1 MVGIK
6 SYGAYIPRYFLG
18 KETAGWGLATEKAVC
33 NFDEDSVT
41 MAVAA
46 GTDCLSGEDR
56 RRVSSLFLATTA
68 SPYADKQGAT
78 LVATALDLPR
88 ETRTA
93 DVTGTLRAGTTALRL
108 AADAI
113 ASGSA
118 KQALVTSAD
127 ARMAAPRSDLDRS
140 LGDGAAALLLS
151 DSDAIAEIEGSH
163 SLSEHMMDV
172 WRPSGEA
179 FLRTW
184 EERFVTDEGY
194 LRIMEEA
201 VQGAL
206 KKFQIKP
213 TDISKIVYTALDP
226 RRHGELGRRLGFA
239 PQQIQDPL
247 FNKVGNTGAA
257 FSLMLLVAAL
267 ESARP
272 GDRILLASY
281 GDGADVYLLRV
292 TERITKVKHRRAVR
306 GHLEARRA
314 LPDYDTYLRWRQLQ
328 VGEAARRPNSP
339 GLSPPAMLRERDQNL
354 RLYGGRCTACG
365 RIAYPPQRICGFCKA
380 EDKVEMV
387 RLSDRRGEI
396 YTYSLDYIAGTIDT
410 PLAVTVVNFEGGG
423 RMLAMMTD
431 REVDDVKIGLPVEM
445 SFRHLPTMGGIHN
458 YYWKATPIRA

>member
-6 SYGAYIPRYFLG
+6 SYGAYIPKYFLG
-18 KETAGWGLATEKAVC
+18 KETAGWGLAAEKAAC

-46 GTDCLSGEDR
+46 GMDCLHDEDR
-56 RRVSSLFLATTA
+56 RRVASLFLATTA
-68 SPYADKQGAT
+68 PPYADKQGAT

-88 ETRTA
+88 ETLTA
-93 DVTGTLRAGTTALRL
+93 DVTGSLRAGTTALRL
-108 AADAI
+108 ASDAI
-113 ASGSA
+113 AGGSV
-118 KQALVTSAD
+118 KEALVTAAD

-179 FLRTW
+179 FLRSW

-206 KKFQIKP
+206 KKFQLKP
-213 TDISKIVYTALDP
+213 TDISKVVYTALDP
-226 RRHGELGRRLGFA
+226 RRHGELGRRLGFT
-239 PQQIQDPL
+239 PQQVQDPL
-247 FNKVGNTGAA
+247 FTRVGNTGAA
-257 FSLMLLVAAL
+257 FPLMLLVAAL
-267 ESARP
+267 ESAKP
-272 GDRILLASY
+272 DDRILLAAY

-292 TERITKVKHRRAVR
+292 TKRITQARDRRGMR
-306 GHLEARRA
+306 RHLEARRA
-314 LPDYDTYLRWRQLQ
+314 LPDYETYLRWRQLQ

-365 RIAYPPQRICGFCKA
+365 RIEYPPQRICGFCKA

-387 RLSDRRGEI
+387 RLSDKRGEVF
-396 YTYSLDYIAGTIDT
+396 TYSLDYIAGTVDT
-410 PLAVTVVNFEGGG
+410 PLAVAVVNFEGGG

-431 REVDDVKIGLPVEM
+431 REVDNVKVGLPVEM
-445 SFRHLPTMGGIHN
+445 SFRRLPTMGGIHN
-458 YYWKATPIRA
+458 YYWKATPVRA

>member
-6 SYGAYIPRYFLG
+6 SYGAYIPKYFLG
-18 KETAGWGLATEKAVC
+18 KETAAWGLATEKAVS

-46 GTDCLSGEDR
+46 GIDCLHGEDR
-56 RRVSSLFLATTA
+56 GHVSSLLLATSS

-88 ETRTA
+88 ETLTA
-93 DVTGTLRAGTTALRL
+93 DVTGTLRAGTTALRM

-118 KQALVTSAD
+118 KETLVTAAD

-163 SLSEHMMDV
+163 SLSEHMLDV
-172 WRPSGEA
+172 WRPSGET

-201 VQGAL
+201 IQGAL
-206 KKFQIKP
+206 KKFNLK
-213 TDISKIVYTALDP
+213 TADISKAVYTALDP
-226 RRHGELGRRLGFA
+226 RRHGELGRKLGFS
-239 PQQIQDPL
+239 PRQIQDPL
-247 FNKVGNTGAA
+247 FSKVGNTGAA

-267 ESARP
+267 ETAQP
-272 GDRILLASY
+272 CDRILLAAY

-292 TERITKVKHRRAVR
+292 TRRITQVGNRRGVKQ
-306 GHLEARRA
+306 HLEARRPLA
-314 LPDYDTYLRWRQLQ
+314 DYDTYLRWRQLQ
-328 VGEAARRPNSP
+328 VSEAARRPNPP
-339 GLSPPAMLRERDQNL
+339 GLSPPALLRERDQNL
-354 RLYGGRCTACG
+354 RLYGGRCKAC
-365 RIAYPPQRICGFCKA
+365 RHTEYPPQRICTFCKA
-380 EDKVEMV
+380 SGQAEMV
-387 RLSDRRGEI
+387 RLSDKRGEI
-396 YTYSLDYIAGTIDT
+396 FTYSLDYIAGTIDM
-410 PLAVTVVNFEGGG
+410 PMAITVVNFDGGG

-431 REVDDVKIGLPVEM
+431 REVSEVRVGLPVEM
-445 SFRHLPTMGGIHN
+445 SFRRLHTVGGIHN
-458 YYWKATPIRA
+458 YHWKATPVRA